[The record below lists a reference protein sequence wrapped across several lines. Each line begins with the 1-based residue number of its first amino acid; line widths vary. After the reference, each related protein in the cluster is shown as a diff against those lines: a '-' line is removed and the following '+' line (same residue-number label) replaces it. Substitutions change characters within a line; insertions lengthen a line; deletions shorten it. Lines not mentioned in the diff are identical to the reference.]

1 MIVAGC
7 CVEVGEEVGRGGGS
21 GVVVGREVVG
31 MVGAAGEVLGV
42 VVGSAT
48 AAGVLGAAPQP
59 APKIMSAER
68 MLHRVER
75 RIIVV

>member
-1 MIVAGC
+1 LIVAGC
-7 CVEVGEEVGRGGGS
+7 CVEVGEEVGRGIDS
-21 GVVVGREVVG
+21 GVVVGREVFGILGRVG
-31 MVGAAGEVLGV
+31 VVLGV

-48 AAGVLGAAPQP
+48 AAGVLGAVPQP

-75 RIIVV
+75 RIL